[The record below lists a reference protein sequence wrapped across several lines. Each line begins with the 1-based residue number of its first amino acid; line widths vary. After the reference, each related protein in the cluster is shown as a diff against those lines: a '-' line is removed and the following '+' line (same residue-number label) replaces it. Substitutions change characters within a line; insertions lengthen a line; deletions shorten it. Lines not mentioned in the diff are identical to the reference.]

1 MKQNLTEFTNIIKH
15 MCDACST
22 GYGMPISVMRGQLKG
37 LTEALHLQKNDEWR
51 KLCFNWNAGDAKDY
65 LQLTPKEL
73 IEYNGMSL
81 RNWDAK
87 DITRKDV
94 LTAINSQQSHLTPR
108 AVHDNKKIR
117 DKLTNKDIVK
127 IATERSYHADDY
139 TNTIYTMPNLY
150 WLSCIKKSDVSVT
163 SLMKLKS
170 FTDWVTKL
178 GLVYYFL
185 DRSDH
190 KKFNFLRKVVKQLGA
205 PKEVLEY
212 MLDLDNFACRYSIAN
227 GYKQDWGKKTAVAL
241 STNEDENAEFET
253 YLKMKGIDLCKTWNS
268 ALHRDEH
275 YQRNLF
281 GLHECLMSKY
291 NNNIKE
297 RNTI

>member
-37 LTEALHLQKNDEWR
+37 LTEALNLQKNAEWR

-73 IEYNGMSL
+73 IKFNGMSL

-87 DITRKDV
+87 DITRKDI
-94 LTAINSQQSHLTPR
+94 LTAINSQQSHLTPM
-108 AVHDNKKIR
+108 AVHNNKKIR

-127 IATERSYHADDY
+127 IATERLYHADDY

-185 DRSDH
+185 DRSNH
-190 KKFNFLRKVVKQLGA
+190 KKFDFLRKVVKQLGA
-205 PKEVLEY
+205 PKKVLEY

-281 GLHECLMSKY
+281 GLHECLIAKY
-291 NNNIKE
+291 NNNTKE